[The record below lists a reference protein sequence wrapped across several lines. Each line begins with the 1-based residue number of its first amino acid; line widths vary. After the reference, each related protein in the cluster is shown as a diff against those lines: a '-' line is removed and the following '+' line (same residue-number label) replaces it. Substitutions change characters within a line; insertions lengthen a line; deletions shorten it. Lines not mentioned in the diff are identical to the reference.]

1 MEASSSR
8 PGSAARHWRSRAQTY
23 TVAPAAMEGH
33 AGLVAGEITDMQ
45 VVQRV
50 ERRSGRVIFVAEARG
65 DAQALE

>member
-1 MEASSSR
+1 
-8 PGSAARHWRSRAQTY
+8 
-23 TVAPAAMEGH
+23 MEGY
-33 AGLVAGEITDMQ
+33 AGLIAGEITDMQ